1 MKLTYNIDRE
11 FIKWFFEEPYPER
24 GSNRCQVYM
33 YGNPG
38 NQENRDYWMQQAFR
52 AGAESMWLDID
63 HTLLQYACAVEG
75 CDPELV
81 EPCEVFDRAREN
93 LHCYIHQQ
101 LRLFP

>member
-1 MKLTYNIDRE
+1 MKPTFNLDRE
-11 FIKWFFEEPYPER
+11 FIKWFFEEKYPEQ

-33 YGNPG
+33 YGNPH
-38 NQENRDYWMQQAFR
+38 NQENRDYWMNQAFR

-63 HTLLQYACAVEG
+63 HTLLQYATAVEG
-75 CDPELV
+75 CEPEML

-93 LHCYIHQQ
+93 LHLYIHQQ